1 MAMGTA
7 AMEEAHDRI
16 GCCTGNNEVVAGL
29 IGNMEEVAA
38 ACSET
43 MLSGCGFLLPGRLGR
58 SYSGHGAE
66 RRPDSDHGER
76 RPESDHEGGVGYD
89 VAALLEP
96 MPSAADFRLPTD
108 HEVWLIQNLLGEELD
123 VVLWEWAV
131 FGARPTGSDL
141 KRGHC
146 WCV

>member
-76 RPESDHEGGVGYD
+76 RPESDHEGGGGTM
-89 VAALLEP
+89 LLHCLNQCHQP
-96 MPSAADFRLPTD
+96 PIFGFQ
-108 HEVWLIQNLLGEELD
+108 LIMRCG
-123 VVLWEWAV
+123 
-131 FGARPTGSDL
+131 
-141 KRGHC
+141 
-146 WCV
+146 